1 MRTRDSLEREPGDM
15 DDEWPLD
22 LWFSREEAFSEDDTW
37 HAGRRRRVESRVGRA
52 IRSVADAWHRVPRG
66 GAGHT
71 RIRPVHQA

>member
-37 HAGRRRRVESRVGRA
+37 HAGRTRRV
-52 IRSVADAWHRVPRG
+52 
-66 GAGHT
+66 
-71 RIRPVHQA
+71 